1 MVFLNNLDLHMQNS
15 LKIQDLSVSVEGK
28 TVVEGV
34 NLTIN
39 LGEVHVLMGP
49 NGSGKSSLALSLMG
63 HPGYKVVNGQVL
75 MGNSN
80 LLSLKPNERAKK
92 GLFLSFQNPV
102 VVSGVT
108 LGQLIWSAYQNIAGK
123 KAIDLR
129 DFYTE
134 VKRKAKDLGLKEE
147 ILDRFVNDGFSGGE
161 KKKAEILMLLSLTPK
176 FVIFDEIDSGLDID
190 SLKSV
195 ATAIGRLIKDNTGIL
210 LITHNQR
217 ILKQIKADFVHILK
231 AGRIIKSGNHQ
242 LAVQIEEKGYAKV

>member
-1 MVFLNNLDLHMQNS
+1 M
-15 LKIQDLSVSVEGK
+15 SVEGK

-39 LGEVHVLMGP
+39 PGEVHALMGP

-63 HPGYKVVNGQVL
+63 HPGYKIITGQATIAGADLLVL
-75 MGNSN
+75 E
-80 LLSLKPNERAKK
+80 PNERVKK
-92 GLFLSFQNPV
+92 GLFLTFQNPV
-102 VVSGVT
+102 AVPGVT
-108 LGQLIWSAYQNIAGK
+108 LGQLTWSAYQNIAGK

-190 SLKSV
+190 SLKSIT
-195 ATAIGRLIKDNTGIL
+195 TAISRLIKDNTGIL

-217 ILKQIKADFVHILK
+217 ILKQIKADFVHVLK